1 MTFRKLVMS
10 LAPFAVLMLPGNS
23 AVLAQSDGAA
33 VSVRVSG
40 LEHKRGMVIACLWTQ
55 SDGFP
60 TCQKSSSAR
69 KQSAS
74 ISDTAMT
81 IIFRNVPTGSYAVSV
96 QHDEDGDGQLK
107 TNFIGMPR
115 EGVGMSNNPGG
126 IPRWSRCQFSVT
138 GDTAINVTM
147 RYL

>member
-1 MTFRKLVMS
+1 MMLRNLTLG
-10 LAPFAVLMLPGNS
+10 LAPAAALMLAGNP
-23 AVLAQSDGAA
+23 AALAQASGSDVA
-33 VSVRVSG
+33 VRITG
-40 LEHKRGMVIACLWTQ
+40 LEHMRGAVIACLWTQ

-60 TCQKSSSAR
+60 TCQKSASAR
-69 KQSAS
+69 KQTVRITGA
-74 ISDTAMT
+74 AMT
-81 IIFRNVPTGSYAVSV
+81 VTFRNVPAGSYAVSV
-96 QHDEDGDGQLK
+96 QHDEDGDGKLK

-126 IPRWSRCQFSVT
+126 IPRWSRCQFAVA